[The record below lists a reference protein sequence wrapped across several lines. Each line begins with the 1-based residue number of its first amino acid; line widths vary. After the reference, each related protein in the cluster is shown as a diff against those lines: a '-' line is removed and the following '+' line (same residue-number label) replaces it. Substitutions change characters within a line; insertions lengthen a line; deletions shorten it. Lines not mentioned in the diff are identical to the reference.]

1 MRLSEA
7 SAHLGLFST
16 RIKEESPLTLPNWD
30 REGKIGNLW
39 TSSTAVKAADAMLL
53 TCPSPYEKRCLLR
66 LLATT
71 DFGDGGSIASR
82 YGQLSWKIDMA
93 EPSLRSDEC
102 PLLGD
107 ETFDDASLL
116 TALEKN
122 GYWEQARNWAKK
134 LEASG
139 ESCWKSAANHVTEM
153 QVTWFLTFTF
163 HKKIS

>member
-16 RIKEESPLTLPNWD
+16 RIKEESSPSLPNSE
-30 REGKIGNLW
+30 REGKIGNSW
-39 TSSTAVKAADAMLL
+39 TSSTAVKAADSMLS
-53 TCPSPYEKRCLLR
+53 TCASPYEKRCLLR
-66 LLATT
+66 LLAAT

-102 PLLGD
+102 PLLGN

-122 GYWEQARNWAKK
+122 GYWEQARSWAKK

-139 ESCWKSAANHVTEM
+139 ESHWKFAANHVTEM
-153 QVTWFLTFTF
+153 QVT
-163 HKKIS
+163 